1 MANTFKRY
9 TSSSIGASLTTIGS
23 HTVASATTEVIT
35 GVSVSNITSSDIE
48 VDIYLYNSDASA
60 LVSIITN
67 AVVYPG
73 GSIVPVGADQKIVMQ
88 TGDSI
93 QVRSNAATSC
103 DAILSVL
110 QIS

>member
-9 TSSSIGASLTTIGS
+9 TSSGVGTSLNTIGS
-23 HTVASATTEVIT
+23 HTVAAATTEVIT
-35 GVSVSNITSSDIE
+35 GVSVSNTTASEIE
-48 VDIYLYNSDASA
+48 VDVYLYNSDASA

-88 TGDSI
+88 TGDNI
-93 QVRSNAATSC
+93 QVRSSAATSC
-103 DAILSVL
+103 DVILSVL